1 MNTAFACLANWIL
14 SHRIVVFC
22 VILLTLGISFVG
34 MGRLEIA
41 LSPRAFVAS
50 DSPEGRGLDRFFAVW
65 GADEDVVIAVAD
77 GGESTLLTPER
88 MAAMRNTASAVS
100 RVPGV
105 SDSRSLPEL
114 ANMLSGADETKAPS
128 TDSGSLRDDS
138 AHRQA
143 LKIQQLNDPLLVPS
157 VLSADGRLALLLV
170 GLSVDTDDV
179 MKVRE
184 VVTRLQQVF
193 DRDEAG
199 SGIDWELTGG
209 PVIRSSLLGI
219 VIDNQRVMIPAS
231 VLGVTLL
238 LAFLFR
244 RTHMVL
250 LPLLAGVVPLL
261 LLLGIMGWFGE
272 PIGILNQFYFTLIP
286 VIAIANGVHLLVR
299 LQNEAGRRLGEADRN
314 AAISRGLAGVGV
326 ACTLAALTTMAGFGS
341 LGVASMPTLRHFGL
355 YAAVGMGLMLVTS
368 VVILP
373 WGFSFAR
380 SPRGPLGGPLRA
392 VLTVC
397 ANVATNRPIMVLG
410 LFGLLIVGAA
420 VLALRVEPGYRLTE
434 DLPADDTARIGA
446 VKLDKS
452 LTGLFRLHVMLSGD
466 SGVMRRPEV
475 IERLDQLETR
485 WRAMPEVRTVS
496 GPGQMKQLARRWM
509 QSGYALPSE
518 HEGEDASFAKLQDI
532 PRYSNVIEPKAD
544 QGRIIVTAPDLG
556 AREMLSLS
564 DRLQDETQAALN
576 EFGIEV
582 SATGTPLA
590 VYRAYMGMTSSL
602 RQGFLGM
609 LFVITLCMAITFK
622 SVKLALVS
630 LIPNVVPL
638 LLGLATL
645 TVLGWHLSLVPAMI
659 LTLGL
664 GLVVDD
670 TIHLLVNYREQ
681 LGTGVG
687 GRESIRRA
695 LVGAGEA
702 VIVTSLLLLIGFGVN
717 WTSDY
722 PINREF
728 AMVGSTVVLAA
739 LFCDLLLLPA
749 LLTVL
754 GAEGTRE
761 FI

>member
-1 MNTAFACLANWIL
+1 MGTAFARLADWIL
-14 SHRIVVFC
+14 NHRIVVFC
-22 VILLTLGISFVG
+22 VIIVTLGVSLVG

-41 LSPRAFVAS
+41 LSPRGFVAS
-50 DSPEGRGLDRFFAVW
+50 DSPEGQSLDRFFAVW

-77 GGESTLLTPER
+77 GGESSLLTPER
-88 MAAMRNTASAVS
+88 MAAMLNTASAVS
-100 RVPGV
+100 QVPGV
-105 SDSRSLPEL
+105 SNSRSLLEFAP
-114 ANMLSGADETKAPS
+114 MLSGADDTKAAS
-128 TDSGSLRDDS
+128 THSGSLRDDS
-138 AHRQA
+138 GQLHES
-143 LKIQQLNDPLLVPS
+143 KIPQLNDPLLVPS
-157 VLSADGRLALLLV
+157 VLSADGRRALLLV
-170 GLSVDTDDV
+170 GLSINTDDV
-179 MKVRE
+179 MEMRE

-193 DRDEAG
+193 DREEAE
-199 SGIDWELTGG
+199 SDIDWELTGG

-219 VIDNQRVMIPAS
+219 VIDNQRVMIPVSMLA
-231 VLGVTLL
+231 VTLL
-238 LAFLFR
+238 LALFFR
-244 RTHMVL
+244 RLHMIV
-250 LPLLAGVVPLL
+250 LPLLAGVLPLL
-261 LLLGIMGWFGE
+261 LLFGLMGWFAE

-299 LQNEAGRRLGEADRN
+299 LQSEVGRQTGEADRN

-326 ACTLAALTTMAGFGS
+326 ACTLAALTTVAGFGS
-341 LGVASMPTLRHFGL
+341 LGVANMPALSHFGL
-355 YAAVGMGLMLVTS
+355 YAAVGMGLILITS

-380 SPRGPLGGPLRA
+380 SPRGPLGGPVRA
-392 VLTVC
+392 VLTAC
-397 ANVATNRPIMVLG
+397 ADLATGRPWVVLG
-410 LFGLLIVGAA
+410 LFGLLIVAA
-420 VLALRVEPGYRLTE
+420 TVLALRVEPGYRLTE

-446 VKLDKS
+446 VKLDQS
-452 LTGLFRLHVMLSGD
+452 LAGLFRLQLTLSGD

-475 IERLDQLETR
+475 MERLNQLETR
-485 WRAMPEVRTVS
+485 WLAMPEVRTVF
-496 GPGQMKQLARRWM
+496 GPGQMKQLAGRWM
-509 QSGYALPSE
+509 QSGYARPSE
-518 HEGEDASFAKLQDI
+518 QEGGNALLVKLQSI
-532 PRYSNVIEPKAD
+532 PQYANVIVPKAD
-544 QGRIIVTAPDLG
+544 QGRVIVTAPDLG
-556 AREMLSLS
+556 ARQILSLS
-564 DRLQDETQAALN
+564 DQLKNEAQAALN
-576 EFGIEV
+576 EFGIQV
-582 SATGTPLA
+582 SATGTQLA
-590 VYRAYMGMTSSL
+590 VYAAYMGMTSSL

-645 TVLGWHLSLVPAMI
+645 TVLGWHLALVPAMI

-670 TIHLLVNYREQ
+670 TIHLLVRYREH

-695 LVGAGEA
+695 LAGAGEA
-702 VIVTSLLLLIGFGVN
+702 IVVTSLLLMIGFGVN

-728 AMVGSTVVLAA
+728 AVVGSTVVLAA
-739 LFCDLLLLPA
+739 LLCDLLLLPA

-754 GAEGTRE
+754 GAKRTRK